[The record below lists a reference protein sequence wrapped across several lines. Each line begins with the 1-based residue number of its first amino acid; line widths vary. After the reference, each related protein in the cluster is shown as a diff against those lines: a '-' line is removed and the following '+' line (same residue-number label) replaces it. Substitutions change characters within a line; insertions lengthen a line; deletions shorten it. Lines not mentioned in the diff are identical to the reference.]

1 MIIKGSEVILYKNDL
16 EFGCSKDCSLSLQV
30 DLKEITSQTSA
41 FWREY
46 KSNIKTWSM
55 QISGLTGTNGYTFA
69 AISQDWI
76 NGITL
81 SVSMVFNASGEYITF
96 AGNVKIVNVELT
108 GNYRA
113 AGTYS
118 VQLQGSGAM
127 TITNTITPPIISAN
141 VKTAVYTATGG
152 ETSISLG
159 SSVVMGELLFLA
171 RGSSVNAGPFITTG
185 TPTGSNVRYTPGV
198 NPTIT
203 FADDA
208 PLYEGEYIRVLYNQ
222 TVI

>member
-69 AISQDWI
+69 AISQDWM
-76 NGITL
+76 NGVTL
-81 SVSMVFNASGEYITF
+81 AVSMVFNAGGTQYITF

-118 VQLQGSGAM
+118 VQLQGTGAI
-127 TITNTITPPIISAN
+127 TITNTITPPITSAN

-152 ETSISLG
+152 ETSISMG
-159 SSVVMGELLFLA
+159 SSVNITELLFVA
-171 RGSSVNAGPFITTG
+171 RGASVNAGPFITSG
-185 TPTGSNVRYTPGV
+185 SPLGSNVKYTTGV
-198 NPTIT
+198 NPTIQ
-203 FADDA
+203 FAPDA
-208 PLYEGEYIRVLYNQ
+208 PLFEGEFIRVLYN
-222 TVI
+222 